1 MLHAKCFLSAQATIS
16 RVSHAPNQIGTNV
29 NVVIVGCGRVGAR
42 IAATLDQ
49 AGHRVSVVDVSSA
62 SFRRLPQDFSGKA
75 IVGTGIDED
84 VLKSADI
91 EEADAF
97 FAVTNGDN
105 TNIMTAQVAQTVF
118 EVPRVVARIYDP
130 VREDTY
136 RRMGI
141 HTVCPTT
148 TIAGLMLDAVPGA
161 T

>member
-1 MLHAKCFLSAQATIS
+1 
-16 RVSHAPNQIGTNV
+16 V

-49 AGHRVSVVDVSSA
+49 AGHRVSVVDINA
-62 SFRRLPQDFSGKA
+62 AQFRRLPQDFSGKA

-91 EEADAF
+91 EDAEAF
-97 FAVTNGDN
+97 FAVTQGDN
-105 TNIMTAQVAQTVF
+105 TNIMSAQIAQTVF
-118 EVPRVVARIYDP
+118 EIPHVVARIYDP

-148 TIAGLMLDAVPGA
+148 TIASLMLSSIQGA
-161 T
+161 S

>member
-1 MLHAKCFLSAQATIS
+1 
-16 RVSHAPNQIGTNV
+16 V

-49 AGHRVSVVDVSSA
+49 AGHHVSVVDINSA
-62 SFRRLPQDFSGKA
+62 AFRRLPQDFSGKA
-75 IVGTGIDED
+75 IVGIGIDED
-84 VLKSADI
+84 VLKAADI

-105 TNIMTAQVAQTVF
+105 TNIMTAQIAQTVF
-118 EVPRVVARIYDP
+118 DIPHVVARIYDP

-148 TIAGLMLDAVPGA
+148 TIASLMLSAIQGGS
-161 T
+161 

>member
-1 MLHAKCFLSAQATIS
+1 M
-16 RVSHAPNQIGTNV
+16 

-49 AGHRVSVVDVSSA
+49 AGHRVSVVDSNSSA
-62 SFRRLPQDFSGKA
+62 FRRLPQDFSGKA

-105 TNIMTAQVAQTVF
+105 TNIMTAQVAQVVF
-118 EVPRVVARIYDP
+118 EVQHVVARIYDP

-148 TIAGLMLDAVPGA
+148 TIASLMLSSIQGA
-161 T
+161 S

>member
-1 MLHAKCFLSAQATIS
+1 M
-16 RVSHAPNQIGTNV
+16 

-49 AGHRVSVVDVSSA
+49 GGHRVSIVDVNSGA
-62 SFRRLPQDFSGKA
+62 FRRLPQDFSGRA
-75 IVGTGIDED
+75 IIGTGIDED
-84 VLKSADI
+84 VLKAAGI
-91 EEADAF
+91 EDANAF

-105 TNIMTAQVAQTVF
+105 TNIMTAQVAHSVF
-118 EVPRVVARIYDP
+118 EVPHVVARIYDP

-148 TIAGLMLDAVPGA
+148 TIASLMLSSIQNQS
-161 T
+161 

>member
-1 MLHAKCFLSAQATIS
+1 M
-16 RVSHAPNQIGTNV
+16 

-49 AGHRVSVVDVSSA
+49 AGHRVSVVDNNPA
-62 SFRRLPQDFSGKA
+62 AFRRLPQDFSGKA
-75 IVGTGIDED
+75 IVGMGIDED
-84 VLKSADI
+84 VLKAADI

-105 TNIMTAQVAQTVF
+105 TNIMTAQIAQTVF
-118 EVPRVVARIYDP
+118 DIQHVVARIYDP

-148 TIAGLMLDAVPGA
+148 TIASLMLSAIQGA
-161 T
+161 S

>member
-1 MLHAKCFLSAQATIS
+1 M
-16 RVSHAPNQIGTNV
+16 

-49 AGHRVSVVDVSSA
+49 AGHRVSVVDLNA
-62 SFRRLPQDFSGKA
+62 SQFRRLPQDFAGKS

-84 VLKSADI
+84 VLKAADI
-91 EEADAF
+91 EDADAF
-97 FAVTNGDN
+97 FAVTQGDN
-105 TNIMTAQVAQTVF
+105 TNIMSAQIAQTVF
-118 EVPRVVARIYDP
+118 EVPQVVARIYDP

-148 TIAGLMLDAVPGA
+148 TIASLMLSAIQG
-161 T
+161 TT

>member
-1 MLHAKCFLSAQATIS
+1 M
-16 RVSHAPNQIGTNV
+16 

-49 AGHRVSVVDVSSA
+49 AGHHVSIVDINAS
-62 SFRRLPQDFSGKA
+62 SFRRLPQDFAGKA

-141 HTVCPTT
+141 LTVCPTT
-148 TIAGLMLDAVPGA
+148 TIASLMLDSIQGA
-161 T
+161 S

>member
-1 MLHAKCFLSAQATIS
+1 M
-16 RVSHAPNQIGTNV
+16 

-49 AGHRVSVVDVSSA
+49 AGHRVSVVDLSA
-62 SFRRLPQDFSGKA
+62 AAFRRLPQDFSGKA
-75 IVGTGIDED
+75 VVGTGIDED

-91 EEADAF
+91 EEAGAF

-105 TNIMTAQVAQTVF
+105 TNIMSAQIAQTVF
-118 EVPRVVARIYDP
+118 QIPQVVARIYDP

-141 HTVCPTT
+141 HTICPTT
-148 TIAGLMLDAVPGA
+148 TIASLMLSAIQS
-161 T
+161 TS

>member
-1 MLHAKCFLSAQATIS
+1 MHHVKCFWNEP
-16 RVSHAPNQIGTNV
+16 VSSDIPAERWNQIGTTV

-49 AGHRVSVVDVSSA
+49 AGHRVSIVDSDSA
-62 SFRRLPQDFSGKA
+62 AFRRLPQDFSGKA

-84 VLKSADI
+84 ILKSADI
-91 EEADAF
+91 EDADAF
-97 FAVTNGDN
+97 FATTQGDN
-105 TNIMTAQVAQTVF
+105 TNIMCAQIAQTVF
-118 EVPRVVARIYDP
+118 EVPNVVARIYDP

-148 TIAGLMLDAVPGA
+148 TIASLMLSAIQGSS
-161 T
+161 

>member
-1 MLHAKCFLSAQATIS
+1 
-16 RVSHAPNQIGTNV
+16 V

-49 AGHRVSVVDVSSA
+49 AGHRVSVVDSNPA
-62 SFRRLPQDFSGKA
+62 AFRRLPQDFSGKA

-84 VLKSADI
+84 VLKAADI

-105 TNIMTAQVAQTVF
+105 TNIMTAQVAQTIF
-118 EVPRVVARIYDP
+118 EVQNVVARIYDP

-136 RRMGI
+136 RKMGI

-148 TIAGLMLDAVPGA
+148 TIATLMIDEIQGGA
-161 T
+161 

>member
-1 MLHAKCFLSAQATIS
+1 M
-16 RVSHAPNQIGTNV
+16 

-49 AGHRVSVVDVSSA
+49 AGHRVSIIDLNLA
-62 SFRRLPQDFSGKA
+62 AFRRLPQDFSGKS

-105 TNIMTAQVAQTVF
+105 TNIMSAQIAQVVF
-118 EVPRVVARIYDP
+118 EIPHVVARIYDP

-148 TIAGLMLDAVPGA
+148 TIASLMLSSIQGA
-161 T
+161 S

>member
-1 MLHAKCFLSAQATIS
+1 
-16 RVSHAPNQIGTNV
+16 V

-49 AGHRVSVVDVSSA
+49 AGHRVSVVDLSSA
-62 SFRRLPQDFSGKA
+62 AYKRLPQDFAGKA

-105 TNIMTAQVAQTVF
+105 TNIMSSQIAQTVF
-118 EVPRVVARIYDP
+118 EIQNVVARIYDP

-148 TIAGLMLDAVPGA
+148 TIASLMLSAIQGSS
-161 T
+161 

>member
-1 MLHAKCFLSAQATIS
+1 M
-16 RVSHAPNQIGTNV
+16 

-49 AGHRVSVVDVSSA
+49 AGHRVSVIDMNPNA
-62 SFRRLPQDFSGKA
+62 FRRLPQDFSGKA

-97 FAVTNGDN
+97 FACTQGDN
-105 TNIMTAQVAQTVF
+105 TNIMSAQIAQVVF
-118 EVPRVVARIYDP
+118 DVDQVVARIYDP

-136 RRMGI
+136 RRIGI

-148 TIAGLMLDAVPGA
+148 TISSLMLSAIQG
-161 T
+161 TS

>member
-1 MLHAKCFLSAQATIS
+1 MD
-16 RVSHAPNQIGTNV
+16 GTLV

-49 AGHRVSVVDVSSA
+49 AGHRVSVVDINSA
-62 SFRRLPQDFSGKA
+62 SFRRLPQDFAGKA

-91 EEADAF
+91 EDADAF

-105 TNIMTAQVAQTVF
+105 TNIMTAQIAQTVF
-118 EVPRVVARIYDP
+118 EIPTVVARIYDP

-148 TIAGLMLDAVPGA
+148 TIASLMLSAIQGNN
-161 T
+161 

>member
-1 MLHAKCFLSAQATIS
+1 
-16 RVSHAPNQIGTNV
+16 V

-49 AGHRVSVVDVSSA
+49 AGHRVAVVDLSA
-62 SFRRLPQDFSGKA
+62 SQFKRLPQDFNGKA

-84 VLKSADI
+84 VLKAADI
-91 EEADAF
+91 EDADAF

-105 TNIMTAQVAQTVF
+105 TNIMSAQIAQTVF
-118 EVPRVVARIYDP
+118 EIPNVVARIYDP

-148 TIAGLMLDAVPGA
+148 TIASLMLSAIQGNS
-161 T
+161 

>member
-1 MLHAKCFLSAQATIS
+1 M
-16 RVSHAPNQIGTNV
+16 

-49 AGHRVSVVDVSSA
+49 AGHRVSVVDLNA
-62 SFRRLPQDFSGKA
+62 SQFRRLPQDFSGKA

-84 VLKSADI
+84 VLKAAGI
-91 EEADAF
+91 EDADAF
-97 FAVTNGDN
+97 FAVTQGDN
-105 TNIMTAQVAQTVF
+105 TNIMSAQIAQTVF
-118 EVPRVVARIYDP
+118 EIPHVVARIYDP

-148 TIAGLMLDAVPGA
+148 TIASLMLSAIQGA